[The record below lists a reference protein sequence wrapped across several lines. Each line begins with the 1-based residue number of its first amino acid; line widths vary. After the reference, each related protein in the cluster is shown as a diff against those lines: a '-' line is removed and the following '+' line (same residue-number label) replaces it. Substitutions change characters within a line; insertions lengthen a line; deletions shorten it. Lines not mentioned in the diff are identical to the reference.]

1 MAAIFNKTIFNDAIF
16 NTEQADEVE
25 DVFRQRARKANA
37 GTYLLRTPQMRR
49 DQKALFRK
57 FSRPWGT

>member
-16 NTEQADEVE
+16 NTEQASE